1 LQIHSCIIVV
11 IENYSGCSS
20 FHWSQKLLHLCYSIS
35 YLSVGTV
42 STLSISGL
50 GKGGPQSQLWPFCPF
65 SVALLMFKINKN
77 CYINSDY
84 YSRGLVANYSNI
96 IKFNMCKIM
105 WTFVLANSNE
115 ILLIIFLKIICCLSC
130 DWTDFWTWP
139 SCKTSCPPLL
149 YIL

>member
-1 LQIHSCIIVV
+1 MGNDLQIHSCIIVFHCAIIVALVISV

-96 IKFNMCKIM
+96 IKFNMCKI
-105 WTFVLANSNE
+105 SG
-115 ILLIIFLKIICCLSC
+115 
-130 DWTDFWTWP
+130 P
-139 SCKTSCPPLL
+139 SCWPTVMKFC
-149 YIL
+149 